1 MRRAIYISVQFLNI
15 TKSWC
20 FPIPCFLI
28 VTSLTQNLSRKIVSY
43 TSRTNGNKS
52 IKITICRNFEA
63 NILTSK
69 YKFHKFWNL
78 NPSCDRTIVKIWKKR
93 PKFAYL
99 VQKVTAECQNETKLI
114 YQIQFVVEIS
124 KPDLYRHLKGMILI
138 FLEINIFTASCT

>member
-28 VTSLTQNLSRKIVSY
+28 VTPLTQNLSRKIVSY

-69 YKFHKFWNL
+69 YKFHKFWNF
-78 NPSCDRTIVKIWKKR
+78 NPSCDRTIVKIGEKR

-99 VQKVTAECQNETKLI
+99 VQKVTAGCQNETKLI
-114 YQIQFVVEIS
+114 YQIQFVAEIS

>member
-1 MRRAIYISVQFLNI
+1 MRRAIYTSVQFLNI

-69 YKFHKFWNL
+69 YKFHKFWNF
-78 NPSCDRTIVKIWKKR
+78 NPSCDRTIVKIWKK
-93 PKFAYL
+93 KA
-99 VQKVTAECQNETKLI
+99 
-114 YQIQFVVEIS
+114 QICIPCAKSDSRMSKWNQTDIS
-124 KPDLYRHLKGMILI
+124 NTVCSR
-138 FLEINIFTASCT
+138 NIKTRSI